1 MQCIAFPHKSVITR
15 FKFAAFLL
23 CFNFLMI
30 PVVAGTLAY
39 SIMTD
44 DPGLTEI
51 GIALLAL
58 AVLVAILQCLVAA
71 RTRCPLCMTPVLAT
85 RGCSKHRHA
94 RTLARKPPAAGGGR
108 DLFTNCF
115 KCPYCHE
122 SAAHGSAHPAEMP
135 ATRGTIEIFARFAG
149 LTAQPDP
156 SSLRG

>member
-1 MQCIAFPHKSVITR
+1 MHRFPSKSVITR

-23 CFNFLMI
+23 CVCFLMI

-39 SIMTD
+39 SILTD

-51 GIALLAL
+51 GIGLLAL
-58 AVLVAILQCLVAA
+58 AVLLAILQCLIGA

-94 RTLARKPPAAGGGR
+94 RKLCGSHRLRVAVAIIFR
-108 DLFTNCF
+108 NCF

-122 SAAHGSAHPAEMP
+122 SAALEVR
-135 ATRGTIEIFARFAG
+135 TRGNAG
-149 LTAQPDP
+149 TP
-156 SSLRG
+156 RHY